1 MHPWLRINLGIHFPA
16 ALHPS
21 SSTITPPSS
30 FRVFWY
36 KSKSLLYP
44 PLSTTSL
51 NSSSVVTSQVSSIVV
66 HIMGTTR
73 AKRRN
78 AHVKTTAKARV
89 VSPSLSASSSSSSSS
104 SSAALADGPP
114 LVDRFAPADPTAKN
128 LHPYPPN
135 RRPIFEL
142 FDPDELLAMATC
154 QRDVYTE
161 KHGEMEHRRHVLRER
176 NRGREWSYGDQVEYS
191 HVKAYRGLL
200 CEKKRFWELLCLE
213 GTKPL
218 PLLLQS

>member
-1 MHPWLRINLGIHFPA
+1 
-16 ALHPS
+16 
-21 SSTITPPSS
+21 
-30 FRVFWY
+30 
-36 KSKSLLYP
+36 
-44 PLSTTSL
+44 
-51 NSSSVVTSQVSSIVV
+51 
-66 HIMGTTR
+66 MGATR

-104 SSAALADGPP
+104 SSAAPADGPP
-114 LVDRFAPADPTAKN
+114 SVDRFAPADPTAKN

-142 FDPDELLAMATC
+142 FDPDELLAMVTC

-176 NRGREWSYGDQVEYS
+176 NRGREWSYDDQLEYS
-191 HVKAYRGLL
+191 YVKSYRGLL
-200 CEKKRFWELLCLE
+200 LEKKRFWELLCLE

-218 PLLLQS
+218 PVAFKILNQRERDTLAKSIQNIPANFYLVPARIKTTAYQQTIDADDD